1 MQYWV
6 GPDGQPMYIYVA
18 FLPTRSPELNPIE
31 LLFNVLVQRLKR
43 ECLSDV
49 RKGQLAKT
57 FAENDFAEMS
67 HADTSTL
74 LQGLVLLRIK

>member
-1 MQYWV
+1 MH
-6 GPDGQPMYIYVA
+6 IYVA
-18 FLPTRSPELNPIE
+18 FLHTRLPELNPIE
-31 LLFNVLVQRLKR
+31 LLFNILVQRLKR

-49 RKGQLAKT
+49 RKGQLLKT
-57 FAENDFAEMS
+57 FAEKVFAEMS

>member
-18 FLPTRSPELNPIE
+18 FLPTRSPKLKPIE

-49 RKGQLAKT
+49 RRGQLLKT
-57 FAENDFAEMS
+57 FAEKVFAEMS

-74 LQGLVLLRIK
+74 LQGLFLLRII